1 MKKTNKIVAIQGDPL
16 KQMNRKTDTTLLLA
30 LEAQKRNYQIFYYL
44 AKNLKFSQ
52 NKIFAYG
59 NYVNFYENKKDFYH
73 IKNAKNLNLAKAKFV
88 LMRQN
93 PPFNLDY
100 ITATYLLQ
108 KLPKTTKV
116 FNDPLAVRNIPE
128 KLSSI
133 YFANLMP
140 PSLFTKDVNE
150 VEKFKKKYKKI
161 VIKPTHG
168 YGGNNIL
175 FATNKTSRR
184 KIDKYLNKNK
194 HVMAQK
200 FLPQISKGDKRVF
213 IINGKIK
220 GAIRRVPRKNSILSN
235 LGQGGTA
242 TKTVLNNKE
251 IYVANKVASFLKKNN
266 ILFAGIDL
274 VENYLIGD
282 INVTSPT
289 GLKNFKDLNGK
300 DLSIEI
306 WNSLEKS

>member
-1 MKKTNKIVAIQGDPL
+1 
-16 KQMNRKTDTTLLLA
+16 
-30 LEAQKRNYQIFYYL
+30 
-44 AKNLKFSQ
+44 
-52 NKIFAYG
+52 
-59 NYVNFYENKKDFYH
+59 
-73 IKNAKNLNLAKAKFV
+73 
-88 LMRQN
+88 
-93 PPFNLDY
+93 
-100 ITATYLLQ
+100 
-108 KLPKTTKV
+108 
-116 FNDPLAVRNIPE
+116 
-128 KLSSI
+128 
-133 YFANLMP
+133 
-140 PSLFTKDVNE
+140 
-150 VEKFKKKYKKI
+150 
-161 VIKPTHG
+161 
-168 YGGNNIL
+168 
-175 FATNKTSRR
+175 
-184 KIDKYLNKNK
+184 
-194 HVMAQK
+194 MAQK

-274 VENYLIGD
+274 VGNYLIGD

>member
-1 MKKTNKIVAIQGDPL
+1 MIKKNKIVAIQADRL
-16 KQMNRKTDTTLLLA
+16 DSINIKTDTTLLLA
-30 LEAQKRNYQIFYYL
+30 LEAQKRGFRIFCYET
-44 AKNLKFSQ
+44 KNLSFINSKVYALCKEVTF
-52 NKIFAYG
+52 NI
-59 NYVNFYENKKDFYH
+59 
-73 IKNAKNLNLAKAKFV
+73 NAKNFYTIKNIKKLDLSKVNYI

-93 PPFNLDY
+93 PPFNMNY
-100 ITATYLLQ
+100 ITATFLLE
-108 KLPKTTKV
+108 KISKKV
-116 FNDPLAVRNIPE
+116 RIINDPTSVRNIPE
-128 KLSSI
+128 KLHSI
-133 YFANLMP
+133 EFLKLMP
-140 PSLFTKDVNE
+140 PTIFTKDIKE
-150 VEKFKKKYKKI
+150 IEKFKKKYKKI

-175 FATNKTSRR
+175 FATNKTS
-184 KIDKYLNKNK
+184 KKKLNKYLNKNK

-242 TKTVLNNKE
+242 TKTLLNNKE

-274 VENYLIGD
+274 VGNYLIGD

-289 GLKNFKDLNGK
+289 GLKNFKDLTGK
-300 DLSIEI
+300 DLSLEI
-306 WNSLEKS
+306 WNSLEK